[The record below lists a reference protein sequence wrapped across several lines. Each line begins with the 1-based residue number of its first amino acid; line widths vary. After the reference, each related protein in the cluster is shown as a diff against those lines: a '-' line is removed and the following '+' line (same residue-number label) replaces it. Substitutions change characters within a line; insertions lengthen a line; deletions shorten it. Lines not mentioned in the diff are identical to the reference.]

1 MRGLDGEE
9 QLSAV
14 PAKTQRRRRLAL
26 RIALSVLAILFAVWL
41 VLFITKG
48 RFLRQP
54 FERMTSSALDRTVTV
69 GGDFQLYFAPIS
81 VKFVAEG
88 MRISNPDFA
97 TRPDLFRAGRI
108 EAHAA
113 PWSLLFG
120 RTRIRSLDLIDAT
133 VDLEWDAAH
142 QRNSWTFGEDKG
154 GEPLELPVIDRA
166 TLRNTQL
173 RYRDPR
179 MRLLADLDF
188 RAVESEDARIADAVR
203 FTGRGQ
209 VRDTPFTLVGA
220 LLSPNE
226 TVGRG
231 RNRLQMLAR
240 AANNRITVAGD
251 LPGLA
256 EIERV
261 PLAVRARGRDVAE
274 LLDIIGVAVP
284 HSRAY
289 RMQGTMVKDGPSY
302 AFTRV
307 VGRFGDSDVTGSFTA
322 LNGEPR
328 LHLTADLRTR
338 RLDIVEVAAFAGY
351 DPDAVAARG
360 VDGAVT
366 VVGGQRRLL
375 PDAQLRVDAL
385 ANFDADL
392 RWRVAT
398 VRSRNVPISNID
410 LTLDLDDR
418 RLSLSPLSFT
428 MARGDVASD
437 IVIDAR
443 RRPAVTR
450 YDIRLA
456 PTPMGRL
463 LAGFGVA
470 EAGTSGVIRGR
481 VQLTGTGD
489 TVHDSLASSQG
500 RIAFVMPAGTFWTRN
515 VELSEL
521 DIGTFVQKMFERKLE
536 EPVNINCGL
545 IAFSVRRGVA
555 TADPILIDTRKN
567 VIVGRGGFSF
577 GTEVIDLGFEADSK
591 RFSLF
596 SGQSPIALVGS
607 FAAPRVDPIS
617 GELLGR
623 VGAGLGLAALAAPPA
638 ALLAFIDP
646 GDAKAAACGPVL
658 SGATAAGQRTRDGER
673 RDDVAREAPKAQD
686 RPRRK
691 FLGIF

>member
-1 MRGLDGEE
+1 MTGEE
-9 QLSAV
+9 QVAETM
-14 PAKTQRRRRLAL
+14 PRTRRRRAIVV
-26 RIALSVLAILFAVWL
+26 RILLWVLAILFAVWAI
-41 VLFITKG
+41 LFITKG

-54 FERMTSSALDRTVTV
+54 FERIVSSSLDRQVSV

-81 VKFVAEG
+81 VKFVAEA
-88 MRISNPDFA
+88 MRISNPDFT
-97 TRPDLFRAGRI
+97 TRPDLFRAARI
-108 EAHAA
+108 EARAA
-113 PWSLLFG
+113 PWSLVFG
-120 RTRIRSLDLIDAT
+120 RTRLRSFDLSDAAI
-133 VDLEWDAAH
+133 DLEWDAAH
-142 QRNSWTFGEDKG
+142 RRNSWTFGEDKG
-154 GEPLELPVIDRA
+154 GEPLQLPIIDRA

-173 RYRDPR
+173 RYRDPQ

-188 RAVESEDARIADAVR
+188 RAITSADARIGDAVR

-231 RNRLQMLAR
+231 RNRLQMLVR
-240 AANNRITVAGD
+240 AAKNRITVAGD

-256 EIERV
+256 DIEGV
-261 PLAVRARGRDVAE
+261 PLAVRARGRDIAE
-274 LLDIIGVAVP
+274 LLGIIGVAVP

-289 RMQGTMVKDGPSY
+289 RLQGTMVKDGPAY

-307 VGRFGDSDVTGSFTA
+307 VGRFGDSDLSGSFTA
-322 LNGEPR
+322 RNVEPR
-328 LHLTADLRTR
+328 LHMSADLRTR
-338 RLDIVEVAAFAGY
+338 RLDIADVAAFIGY

-360 VDGAVT
+360 SEGAVT
-366 VVGGQRRLL
+366 VVGGTRRIL
-375 PDAQLRVDAL
+375 PDARLRVDAL
-385 ANFDADL
+385 SNFDADL
-392 RWRVAT
+392 RWRVGV
-398 VRSRNVPISNID
+398 VRSRNVPVSDID

-418 RLSLSPLSFT
+418 RLSLSPLSFS
-428 MARGDVASD
+428 MARGDVSSD

-443 RRPAVTR
+443 QRPAVTR

-481 VQLTGTGD
+481 IQLTGTGD
-489 TVHDSLASSQG
+489 TVHDSLASSSG

-567 VIVGRGGFSF
+567 VITGRGGFSF
-577 GTEVIDLGFEADSK
+577 ATEVIDLGFEADSK

-596 SGQSPIALVGS
+596 SGQSPVALAGR
-607 FAAPRVDPIS
+607 FASPRIDPIS

-623 VGAGLGLAALAAPPA
+623 VGAGLGLGALAAPPA

-658 SGATAAGQRTRDGER
+658 SGAPASRQRTTEGDR
-673 RDDVAREAPKAQD
+673 RDDVGREAPKAEE